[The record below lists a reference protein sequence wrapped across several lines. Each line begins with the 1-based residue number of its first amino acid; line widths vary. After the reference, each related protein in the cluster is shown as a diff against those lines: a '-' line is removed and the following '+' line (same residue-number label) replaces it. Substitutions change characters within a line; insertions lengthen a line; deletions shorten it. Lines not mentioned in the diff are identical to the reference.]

1 MRSETVNGAVLE
13 HWTPEEV
20 ATALADR
27 SIVLIDVRNPAEF
40 LAERI
45 PGALLAPLPELDPS
59 ALPPE
64 GARRL
69 VLHCGAGM
77 RSRKAAELCLAA
89 GMTRIAHLD
98 GGMAAWKADGRDW
111 LRADPATGVVGHAR

>member
-1 MRSETVNGAVLE
+1 MRSETVNGALLE
-13 HWTPEEV
+13 HWTPAEV
-20 ATALADR
+20 AAGLAAR
-27 SIVLIDVRNPAEF
+27 AIVLIDVRNPGEF

-45 PGALLAPLPELDPS
+45 PGALLAPLPELDPA

-77 RSRKAAELCLAA
+77 RSRKAAELCIGA
-89 GMTRIAHLD
+89 GMARIAHLD
-98 GGMAAWKADGRDW
+98 GGMAAWKAAGQDF
-111 LRADPATGVVGHAR
+111 LRADPATGAAGHAR